1 MIAVELF
8 TAISSNH
15 PLSTDPLDLGLGAQH
30 MEMTGFEPV
39 TSALQRRRS
48 PN

>member
-1 MIAVELF
+1 MIAVDTF

-15 PLSTDPLDLGLGAQH
+15 LMSTDPHCLGLGAQH
-30 MEMTGFEPV
+30 MEMTGLEPV
-39 TSALQRRRS
+39 TSALQRRHS